1 MWVSSACFVSSFSCG
16 GYVAAMQA
24 PWPGQPAAGGQR
36 EATMRDL
43 SDRLACTG
51 QGVCPGSANGDL
63 EVTIATCP
71 RSRRPATRDYSHL
84 LKGQWDRAPGA
95 PESTE
100 VVLLRMASHPRRRSR
115 PCASVEGTAGLRGA
129 GCGCWVGVLGPLAW
143 PEPVWRPTSGGS
155 QPPEGPEG
163 RQVSAEVDFA
173 PERPLPRARV
183 PWEPPEVMLGRPG
196 GMLSLTTSQP
206 RSPRSHSAP
215 GPALGPASE
224 LPPSPH
230 FSCPPLQT
238 LPLHP
243 HSTAGSVPSESPAGP
258 NCPFPLLSVF
268 LPPSPSRPHPPSL
281 FL

>member
-16 GYVAAMQA
+16 GYVAAMQT

-71 RSRRPATRDYSHL
+71 RSRCPATRDYSHL

-100 VVLLRMASHPRRRSR
+100 VVLLWMASHPRCWSR

-129 GCGCWVGVLGPLAW
+129 GCGCWARWPGQSPSGDQPQEEVSPRRGQKAARSVQRWISLQNGPCQE
-143 PEPVWRPTSGGS
+143 PECHGS
-155 QPPEGPEG
+155 HRRSCWEDPEG
-163 RQVSAEVDFA
+163 
-173 PERPLPRARV
+173 
-183 PWEPPEVMLGRPG
+183 
-196 GMLSLTTSQP
+196 
-206 RSPRSHSAP
+206 
-215 GPALGPASE
+215 
-224 LPPSPH
+224 
-230 FSCPPLQT
+230 C
-238 LPLHP
+238 
-243 HSTAGSVPSESPAGP
+243 
-258 NCPFPLLSVF
+258 
-268 LPPSPSRPHPPSL
+268 
-281 FL
+281 